1 MKHVLSGIKWLR
13 RLKPVSEI
21 KIYQKG
27 NKRYLSETAAGLYK
41 ESLLKVEDIFLGY
54 FPAKTVI
61 K

>member
-1 MKHVLSGIKWLR
+1 M
-13 RLKPVSEI
+13 SEI